1 MICGLTVFHATK
13 TGSVSGAD
21 AAWAQLAS
29 PASDA
34 VWCLDTCQRRLLV
47 SLDPQARQ
55 QPVPPGV
62 QRLHGSDAYEFLL
75 RVATGLAS
83 QLAGETNIFGQLKAA
98 WNHEAPK
105 TPWLQWLFADAKEIR
120 ARHLSEVGGASYG
133 RSVRQLLRQPGHEP
147 LAGPVLLIGAGD
159 MAESVAPWLRAW
171 PLQVLNRTE
180 SRAEAL
186 VAKLRE
192 QPGEAVSVVPVR
204 HQELAWRSAGAV
216 VVCIPADAAADAA
229 SLAWLE
235 LSLHGAGVPVIHLGV
250 HRAQAGRWS
259 ALPDFRC
266 LEDVYALQSLADD
279 RRDRQLAFAKAAC
292 SERAR
297 HRALGLS
304 LSHPHGWED
313 LPAFFAAADALA
325 PRRTSVTVG
334 ELRLAA

>member
-1 MICGLTVFHATK
+1 MICGLTVFHAAK
-13 TGSVSGAD
+13 AGPVAGAD
-21 AAWAQLAS
+21 AAWAQLESQAS
-29 PASDA
+29 GS
-34 VWCLDTCQRRLLV
+34 VWSLDTCQRRLLV

-98 WNHEAPK
+98 WNHDAPK

-133 RSVRQLLRQPGHEP
+133 RSVRQLLRQPGREP
-147 LAGPVLLIGAGD
+147 LAGPVLLVGAGD

-171 PLQVLNRTE
+171 PLQVLNRTDA
-180 SRAEAL
+180 RAEAL
-186 VAKLRE
+186 VAQLRE
-192 QPGEAVSVVPVR
+192 QPGEAVSAVPVR

-216 VVCIPADAAADAA
+216 VVCIPADAQADA
-229 SLAWLE
+229 LFLHWLE
-235 LSLHGAGVPVIHLGV
+235 LSLHGADVPVIHLGV
-250 HRAQAGRWS
+250 HRVEAGCWTGL
-259 ALPDFRC
+259 ADFRC
-266 LEDVYALQSLADD
+266 LEDVYALQSQADD
-279 RRDRQLAFAKAAC
+279 RRDRQLAAARTAC

-313 LPAFFAAADALA
+313 LPAFFAAADAA
-325 PRRTSVTVG
+325 ATRPAMAKAG
-334 ELRLAA
+334 ELLLAA

>member
-13 TGSVSGAD
+13 AGPVAGTD
-21 AAWAQLAS
+21 AAWTQLKSQAS
-29 PASDA
+29 GS
-34 VWCLDTCQRRLLV
+34 VWSLDTCQRRLLV

-62 QRLHGSDAYEFLL
+62 QRLHDSDAYEFLL

-83 QLAGETNIFGQLKAA
+83 QLAGETNIFGQLKAV
-98 WNHEAPK
+98 WNRDAPK

-133 RSVRQLLRQPGHEP
+133 RTVRQLLRQPGREP
-147 LAGPVLLIGAGD
+147 LAGPILLVGAGD
-159 MAESVAPWLRAW
+159 MAESVAPWLRSW

-180 SRAEAL
+180 ARAETL
-186 VAKLRE
+186 VAQLRE
-192 QPGEAVSVVPVR
+192 QPGEAVNAVPVR

-216 VVCIPADAAADAA
+216 VVCIPVDVAADA
-229 SLAWLE
+229 LLLQWLE
-235 LSLHGAGVPVIHLGV
+235 RSLHGSGVPVIHLGV
-250 HRAQAGRWS
+250 HRAQAGCW
-259 ALPDFRC
+259 AELADFRC
-266 LEDVYALQSLADD
+266 LDDVFALQSRADE
-279 RRDRQLAFAKAAC
+279 RRDRQLAAARMAC

-313 LPAFFAAADALA
+313 LPAFFAPAVTEA
-325 PRRTSVTVG
+325 PRRTASG
-334 ELRLAA
+334 AAELLLAA